1 MPRATQRFKSS
12 SDVIVVYLLRSN
24 FALRASSARASASA
38 FGVCGPALAVGFG
51 FADPDHWPAFDVP
64 LARLSGSPPSASV
77 AGESAGTSAGAN
89 ALFIDGSASTSD
101 GSICEYSA
109 TRRVR
114 VENSI
119 ALRKAISL
127 RASGSCT
134 ARSSS
139 GTSSGT
145 LSSSCTSRLEMRA
158 FSAFSISASRRF
170 GCLISGARVSSVSR
184 SPYSVMS
191 CAAVLMP
198 MPGTPGTLSTES
210 PASACTSTTFSG
222 GTPNFSTTS
231 GMPMRR
237 SFMVSYIDTQSV
249 TSCIRSLS
257 LETMV
262 AVAPRSQASR
272 T

>member
-1 MPRATQRFKSS
+1 VAC
-12 SDVIVVYLLRSN
+12 
-24 FALRASSARASASA
+24 FACEP
-38 FGVCGPALAVGFG
+38 V
-51 FADPDHWPAFDVP
+51 HWPALDVFAGASWP
-64 LARLSGSPPSASV
+64 NKSGAPPSGGV
-77 AGESAGTSAGAN
+77 PGELAATSAGAN
-89 ALFIDGSASTSD
+89 ALFIAASASISD

-109 TRRVR
+109 TRRVS

-119 ALRKAISL
+119 AFRNAISL
-127 RASGSCT
+127 RESGSWT

-139 GTSSGT
+139 GTSSLT
-145 LSSSCTSRLEMRA
+145 RSSSCTSCFEMRA

-170 GCLISGARVSSVSR
+170 GCLISGARASSVSR

-222 GTPNFSTTS
+222 GTPNFSITS

-257 LETMV
+257 EDTMV
-262 AVAPRSQASR
+262 AVAPRSHASR